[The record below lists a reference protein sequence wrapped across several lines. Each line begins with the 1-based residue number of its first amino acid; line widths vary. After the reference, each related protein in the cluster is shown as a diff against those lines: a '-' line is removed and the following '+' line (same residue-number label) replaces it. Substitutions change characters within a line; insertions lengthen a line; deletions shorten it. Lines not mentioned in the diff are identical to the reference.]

1 MQGTPAGIKQEDNGM
16 LLQLQIGKKSAGL
29 HVVFQNGEN
38 GLPHPGK
45 PRWRILQSQN
55 IAIVQERQ
63 FVLKQTS
70 FGGLPLTHGIKNRN
84 QVCTVLPDLIMQH
97 LGGKNVIRKK
107 GKGTQGK
114 KKRDEHA
121 GKRAGRPF
129 LPTVKR
135 ILKEIQAD

>member
-1 MQGTPAGIKQEDNGM
+1 M
-16 LLQLQIGKKSAGL
+16 GK
-29 HVVFQNGEN
+29 N

-63 FVLKQTS
+63 FVLKRLP